1 MARAQTNKQRVSG
14 AVNVAAEGLCRLAD
28 VEGCRDID
36 LLLSVLRSMPDIVF
50 YKDTRGVYLGCNQ
63 LFAEFVG
70 RSVEEIVGH
79 SDDELF
85 GHPVAEGFREIDRLV
100 LDSLAPRHHEE
111 WITYRDGHRV
121 LVDTFK
127 TPLRDAQG
135 KVVGLLGVSRDITER
150 KRAEERLR
158 QSEQSFASFFD
169 SARDFKFIISLDGRI
184 QMVNRTV
191 CDRLGYTTEEL
202 VGRRVGDVHPPEQR
216 DEAERVMAEM
226 VAGRVHQCD
235 IPLMTKD
242 GVLIPV
248 ETRVSFGAWHG
259 MKAIFGA
266 SRDVSQQ
273 RRTEQHIRHLN
284 SIQHQLMLFATE
296 FVNVPIDRIDEAIRG
311 ALAAVGGLIEADRAY
326 LFGYD
331 FEAGTMS
338 NTHEWCAEGV
348 EPQIEALQQVPN
360 ALFPV
365 WVAAHLRGELVH
377 IPRVADIPKD
387 DPLYQ
392 VLAPQGI
399 QSLITL
405 PLSTPGG
412 CLGYV
417 GFDAVKDARVW
428 GEAEVALLR
437 VLAEVF
443 ANFKMRHRSE
453 AELAQMNAERGLLLD
468 TMNAQVWYLKDVET
482 YGLVNRAH
490 ADFMGRRREDLQNRS
505 LREFLPPDAAEICMK
520 VNRDVFSTGRAV
532 RTQEWLVSGKGERRL
547 IEIVKTPSVNKEGQ
561 VSYVVC
567 VGYDITEKARLQEE
581 LVHERDKA
589 EQNARLKATFLAD
602 MSHEIR
608 TPLNVILG
616 YLQIMERE
624 CVECPQKRNIRAMNK
639 SGEHLMELIND
650 ILALI
655 QKDSSNVPLSECAF
669 DLFQMVD
676 DVRVFFERQ
685 AQAKALRIETS
696 CTEGT
701 PRYVCADKGKIRQV
715 LLNLVGNAVKF
726 TEQGVVRIRLGRA
739 DAVSAEGLPETV
751 FRLAFDVED
760 SGCGISEEQQ
770 EAVFEVFFKADA
782 GAPQKT
788 GSGLGLPLS
797 RRYAQ
802 AMGGDVTVKS
812 REGRGSVFRFVFCAR
827 PVDPSAAVEMRKARW
842 RVRPVDGVKPRVL
855 VVDDNPAGRD
865 VQVVMLETAGFI
877 VDVAE
882 SGERALACLRES
894 GQYHV
899 ILLDKRMP
907 GMDGLETLKRIR
919 ALPASKRVPIILM
932 TASGFS
938 EENDTV
944 RSLGGD
950 GVLPKPV
957 AFDRMLE
964 EIGRVTG
971 FAFDRIGEAGVGE
984 GDDERPFTGAVGAD
998 TPTISVP
1005 DDLRE
1010 RIGAAVRCGDVM
1022 ALRALVVELRALS
1035 SEVAAVVEPMVDAYD
1050 YDGLRRF
1057 LQQGEKEPDGD
1068 MR

>member
-1 MARAQTNKQRVSG
+1 MTRKQTGKERVSG
-14 AVNVAAEGLCRLAD
+14 TVGVTAEGLCRLTDA
-28 VEGCRDID
+28 EGCRDID

-85 GHPVAEGFREIDRLV
+85 SRQEAEGFKKVDRQV
-100 LDSLAPRHHEE
+100 LDSLTPQHHVE
-111 WITYRDGHRV
+111 WITYRDGRRAMM
-121 LVDTFK
+121 DTFK
-127 TPLRDAQG
+127 TPLRDAAG
-135 KVVGLLGVSRDITER
+135 KVVGILGVSRDIT
-150 KRAEERLR
+150 
-158 QSEQSFASFFD
+158 D
-169 SARDFKFIISLDGRI
+169 H
-184 QMVNRTV
+184 
-191 CDRLGYTTEEL
+191 C
-202 VGRRVGDVHPPEQR
+202 
-216 DEAERVMAEM
+216 
-226 VAGRVHQCD
+226 
-235 IPLMTKD
+235 
-242 GVLIPV
+242 
-248 ETRVSFGAWHG
+248 
-259 MKAIFGA
+259 
-266 SRDVSQQ
+266 
-273 RRTEQHIRHLN
+273 
-284 SIQHQLMLFATE
+284 
-296 FVNVPIDRIDEAIRG
+296 
-311 ALAAVGGLIEADRAY
+311 AA
-326 LFGYD
+326 
-331 FEAGTMS
+331 
-338 NTHEWCAEGV
+338 
-348 EPQIEALQQVPN
+348 
-360 ALFPV
+360 
-365 WVAAHLRGELVH
+365 
-377 IPRVADIPKD
+377 
-387 DPLYQ
+387 
-392 VLAPQGI
+392 
-399 QSLITL
+399 
-405 PLSTPGG
+405 
-412 CLGYV
+412 
-417 GFDAVKDARVW
+417 
-428 GEAEVALLR
+428 
-437 VLAEVF
+437 
-443 ANFKMRHRSE
+443 
-453 AELAQMNAERGLLLD
+453 
-468 TMNAQVWYLKDVET
+468 
-482 YGLVNRAH
+482 
-490 ADFMGRRREDLQNRS
+490 
-505 LREFLPPDAAEICMK
+505 
-520 VNRDVFSTGRAV
+520 
-532 RTQEWLVSGKGERRL
+532 
-547 IEIVKTPSVNKEGQ
+547 
-561 VSYVVC
+561 
-567 VGYDITEKARLQEE
+567 
-581 LVHERDKA
+581 
-589 EQNARLKATFLAD
+589 QNARLKATFLAD

-624 CVECPQKRNIRAMNK
+624 CIECPQKRNIRAMTQ
-639 SGEHLMELIND
+639 SGEHLMELIGD
-650 ILALI
+650 ILVLM
-655 QKDSSNVPLSECAF
+655 QWDSSNVPLSERAF
-669 DLFQMVD
+669 DLFLLVD
-676 DVRVFFERQ
+676 EVRVVFERQ

-726 TEQGVVRIRLGRA
+726 TEQGVVRMRLGRA

-919 ALPASKRVPIILM
+919 ALPAGRRIPVILM
-932 TASGFS
+932 TASDFNDES
-938 EENDTV
+938 DTV

-971 FAFDRIGEAGVGE
+971 FAFDRIGEGGVIE
-984 GDDERPFTGAVGAD
+984 GGDERPLTGAAGAD
-998 TPTISVP
+998 TSTISVP

-1057 LQQGEKEPDGD
+1057 LQRENTGTCGD
-1068 MR
+1068 R